1 MKKIEIKVQKEYLL
15 LYEKFGDQEKGKLEL
30 AVQELIGQMAERSPV
45 DYVDILKEIRKNA
58 ESRGFTDDILDQ
70 ILNEE

>member
-1 MKKIEIKVQKEYLL
+1 MKKIEINVQKEYLL

-30 AVQELIGQMAERSPV
+30 AVQELIGQMAQRPPA
-45 DYVDILKEIRKNA
+45 DYIEILKKIRKNA